1 MESFI
6 FLFFLLIVIFSNT
19 TYNYQTEKYKK
30 SKLTSFWIEYLSC
43 PVEGINNLYLIT
55 ALFNVN
61 NKRKELYTN
70 FKNYIDKFGVNL
82 VTIEGVIGEIGEFKV
97 TDKHNNFDIQ
107 VRGDHLVWIKENL
120 LNIAVS
126 RLPETW
132 RYFVWID
139 SDLEFLE
146 EDWPYVIL
154 ESFQKHDIIQPF
166 KHIITLGPDNNQ
178 ILSHRFSFLY
188 SYVEK
193 LPVDPKYNNIFHS
206 QQGFAFGF
214 SRKAYYSIDKIF
226 DYSIVGDGDTIVAF
240 SLINKVDNILLKGY
254 HPNYLK
260 KIFDY
265 QKKVQNIAKFSLL
278 GYSDLGMKHFFHG
291 YYEDR
296 EYITRKSILINH
308 KYDPENDIYYNSDG
322 LLQIKEHKTA
332 MILDIKKHFA
342 VRSEDKI
349 NIDLENKYRKFL
361 APSLEEMKKRGL
373 LLKKAL
379 E

>member
-1 MESFI
+1 MEYFI
-6 FLFFLLIVIFSNT
+6 LLYFLLIVINIK
-19 TYNYQTEKYKK
+19 TYTCETEIIMK
-30 SKLTSFWIEYLSC
+30 SKISSFWIEYLSC
-43 PVEGINNLYLIT
+43 PAEGTNNLYLIT

-61 NKRKELYTN
+61 NKRKELYKN
-70 FKNYIDKFGVNL
+70 FKNYINKFGVNL
-82 VTIEGVIGEIGEFKV
+82 VTIEGVIGETEEFKV
-97 TDKHNNFDIQ
+97 TNRHNNFDIQ
-107 VRGDHLVWIKENL
+107 VRGEHLVWIKENL
-120 LNIAVS
+120 INIAVS

-132 RYFVWID
+132 KYFVWID

-146 EDWPYVIL
+146 ENWQYVIL
-154 ESFQKHDIIQPF
+154 ESFQKYEIIQPF
-166 KHIITLGPDNNQ
+166 KHIMTLGPDNNQ
-178 ILSHRFSFLY
+178 ILSHRFSFMY

-193 LPVDPKYNNIFHS
+193 LPIDPKYNNIYHS

-214 SRKAYYSIDKIF
+214 SRKAYYSLDKIF
-226 DYSIVGDGDTIVAF
+226 DYSIVGDGDTLLAY
-240 SLINKVDNILLKGY
+240 SLINKVDKVLVNGY

-265 QKKVQNIAKFSLL
+265 QIKVQKLAKFSLL
-278 GYSDLGMKHFFHG
+278 GYSDLGLKHFFHG

-296 EYITRKSILINH
+296 EYITRKYILINH
-308 KYDPENDIYYNSDG
+308 KYDPEKDIYYNNDG
-322 LLQIKEHKTA
+322 LLQIKDHKNA
-332 MILDIKKHFA
+332 MILDIKKHFE

-349 NIDLENKYRKFL
+349 NITLENKYRNFK